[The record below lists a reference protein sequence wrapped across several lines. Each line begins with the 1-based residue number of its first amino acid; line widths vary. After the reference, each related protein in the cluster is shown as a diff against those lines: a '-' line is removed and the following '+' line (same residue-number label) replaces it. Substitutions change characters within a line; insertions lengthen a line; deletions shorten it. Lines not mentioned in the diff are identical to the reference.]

1 MSHRSPARHTAC
13 LLAGSLVAWLAW
25 QSPVISQDAPRAHDL
40 ASLFSI
46 GGLLSD
52 SNGDGVADGLAGR
65 FLLGDTPSADDVAAA
80 AEIAARLGFET
91 SALSL
96 PVARSAGP
104 TVIVV
109 GQAGL
114 TRLKLDVRSLELPRL
129 SAGEGLVRVAT
140 LEGTRYVLVL
150 GGDGAGVRAAAR
162 TLAGRV
168 PHLWSLD
175 GATYVQVERDVQR
188 LLEAA
193 KVPGAT
199 IEVPEFHVKATADG
213 LEQVVVVVRLSSLR
227 DMTGA
232 MFALQRV
239 QMDRDRSAGQARSVA
254 LSYSGVRTVSIRL
267 GGPDSP
273 SVNIDVPRAAA
284 SATGPVAPAAWPA
297 HATEGLDLSTLFTS
311 NGLLADTDGNLVP
324 DALDAAISPAGD
336 GVERTIDLAARLGL
350 ESTGLVVPLMRP
362 ADLDQP
368 AQEPTLVIVG
378 TTHPL
383 LDRLIE
389 SKKFTP
395 PTLSAGEGLVH
406 VVRDAFGDRPAVVV
420 TGADAQGLDRA
431 LEQLAERLP
440 RVWALGT
447 DRTSLD
453 DIEHDV
459 QGFANGRTPAGQ
471 ASAALSITEQL
482 LDRLAGS
489 ALTSLDVSLALD
501 APDEGL
507 QRHLQALVQ
516 NRIAAGT
523 LTTSV
528 HALDLA
534 HAAPVL
540 VDSKP
545 LDHELSLPSEVE
557 EFWQVFNTKVLKG
570 AKRGKPFSLEAR
582 LSEPATVRA
591 RIAAEV
597 RAQLA
602 KKGLKASDIDV
613 RVLSAYK
620 QGYSWLVEDVLP
632 ALAGKA
638 VDRLVISVADGS
650 STRTQAHGSASGAD
664 WWLSDL
670 QPADEVLARDLA
682 LPLPKVIVERRPDSG
697 PVYRVAATNA
707 AGDVVLERSFDPKRE
722 WRPWL
727 TRFPDYD
734 LAPVATGWVVAT
746 SDRRTLVDQR
756 IATDI
761 ERFWDQFQSRTL
773 EGLHDYAVAL
783 HDGRPRAEGRPLWGT
798 LTVDVTLSEPDEPV
812 GIGLERLAPLE
823 ALHEEVFT
831 ATRRF
836 FERVGGAAGVRTLPV
851 AGRIVP
857 IMRPT
862 QDGRPGKA
870 RISATG
876 FVAPR
881 PRVVARYATVD
892 GASKRV
898 VVDLPTLNVERP
910 SATTMV
916 VKAGEPG
923 IARLGLTLTVDG
935 ELDDPA
941 SPPTHTALS
950 TGVVSANRLSSM
962 FTHLASLRA
971 AGLYSSELAYHGL
984 GDLDVEMIWAGDTA
998 ATHRRGTTLR
1008 ANGAPRAWPSAG
1020 AVADSRDVVPA
1031 STARV
1036 PSGAALSPTDVS
1048 RVLASMA
1055 VDFKEATLYS
1065 IGQSLLGREVWAMDL
1080 TSPVAATHVSRAK
1093 VSTFKP
1099 TIVYSA
1105 RERGSERAS
1114 TNHVLKLAE
1123 TLLTD
1128 PQLRPTLDKVNVV
1141 LHPMANPDGA
1151 ELAAT
1156 LGALTPSYVL
1166 HASAFGAQGD
1176 DLGTWAWDDEP
1187 RVPELAH
1194 KPRLWRLWQPDVM
1207 VASRGGASHHVTRLF
1222 STNAVD
1228 EFQKDA
1234 PWAETRGWFMPTFS
1248 FLDDARF
1255 PAHKAAA
1262 RAIRERV
1269 SARLSRLSSIEPLL
1283 ARARAQSA
1291 RAGAFAD
1298 GESRSGDAGLDFVA
1312 PPTRGLRAGNSADD
1326 VVARHPRTTYWF
1338 GRGGAPD
1345 EGAVGDALEVAAAA
1359 GLEFDWALLEW
1370 LAEQPR
1376 AVDRHERV
1384 TTRGV
1389 WLQWHRNRPPHT
1401 LPLPDA
1407 PAPPTSVH
1415 PH

>member
-1 MSHRSPARHTAC
+1 MSHCSPARRTVC
-13 LLAGSLVAWLAW
+13 LLASGLVAWLAW
-25 QSPVISQDAPRAHDL
+25 QSPVISRDAPRVHDL
-40 ASLFSI
+40 SSLFDI
-46 GGLLSD
+46 GGLLND
-52 SNGDGVADGLAGR
+52 ANGDGVADGLSAS
-65 FLLGDTPSADDVAAA
+65 FLLGETPSADDVAAA

-96 PVARSAGP
+96 PLAREASPA
-104 TVIVV
+104 VIVI

-140 LEGTRYVLVL
+140 LEGTRYVIVL
-150 GGDGAGVRAAAR
+150 GGDGAGMRAAAR
-162 TLAGRV
+162 TLASRV
-168 PHLWSLD
+168 PHVWSLD
-175 GATYVQVERDVQR
+175 GATYAQVERDVER
-188 LLEAA
+188 LLDAA

-199 IEVPEFHVKATADG
+199 VEVPEFHVRAGTDG

-254 LSYSGVRTVSIRL
+254 LSYTGVRTVSIRL

-284 SATGPVAPAAWPA
+284 SATVAAAPATWTA
-297 HATEGLDLSTLFTS
+297 HATDRLDLSTLFTTE
-311 NGLLADTDGNLVP
+311 GLLADTDGNLVA
-324 DALDAAISPAGD
+324 DAPEAAISPAGE

-350 ESTGLVVPLMRP
+350 ESTGLVVPLLRP

-406 VVRDAFGDRPAVVV
+406 VVRDAFGERPAVVV
-420 TGADAQGLDRA
+420 TGADAPGLDRA

-440 RVWALGT
+440 RVWELGT
-447 DRTSLD
+447 DRTTLD

-459 QGFANGRTPAGQ
+459 ERFASGRTPAGQ
-471 ASAALSITEQL
+471 AAAALTITEQIIG
-482 LDRLAGS
+482 RLAGTD
-489 ALTSLDVSLALD
+489 LTSLDVSLALD

-507 QRHLQALVQ
+507 ERYLQTLVHD
-516 NRIAAGT
+516 RVTAGT
-523 LTTSV
+523 ITSSI

-534 HAAPVL
+534 HAAPIV
-540 VDSKP
+540 VDGKP
-545 LDHELSLPSEVE
+545 FDHELSLPSEVD
-557 EFWQVFNTKVLKG
+557 EFWQVFNAKVLKA
-570 AKRGKPFSLEAR
+570 AKRGKPFHIEAR
-582 LSEPATVRA
+582 LSEPAAVRA
-591 RIAAEV
+591 KIADDV
-597 RAQLA
+597 RAQLV
-602 KKGLKASDIDV
+602 KKGLKESDISV
-613 RVLSAYK
+613 SVLSAYK

-638 VDRLVISVADGS
+638 VDRLVVSVADGAPT
-650 STRTQAHGSASGAD
+650 STQPQVSAGGAN

-670 QPADEVLARDLA
+670 DPADEVLARDLD
-682 LPLPKVIVERRPDSG
+682 LPLSNVSIERRPG
-697 PVYRVAATNA
+697 TGAVYRVVATNA
-707 AGDVVLERSFDPKRE
+707 AGDTVLERTFDPKRE

-734 LAPVATGWVVAT
+734 LSPVATGWIVAT

-761 ERFWDQFQSRTL
+761 ERFWEQFQSRTL

-783 HDGRPRAEGRPLWGT
+783 HDGRPRSEGRPIWGT

-823 ALHEEVFT
+823 ALHEEIFT

-857 IMRPT
+857 IVRPT

-870 RISATG
+870 TVTATG

-881 PRVVARYATVD
+881 PRVVARYATKD
-892 GASKRV
+892 GTPRSV
-898 VVDLPTLNVERP
+898 VVELSPLAAERP
-910 SATTMV
+910 SASTLV

-923 IARLGLTLTVDG
+923 IARLGLTLAVDG
-935 ELDDPA
+935 EVDTPLA
-941 SPPTHTALS
+941 MTARAAAAAGGLS
-950 TGVVSANRLSSM
+950 AGRLTSM
-962 FTHLASLRA
+962 FAHLGSLRA
-971 AGLYSSELAYHGL
+971 AGLYPSELAYHGL
-984 GDLDVEMIWAGDTA
+984 GDLDVEMIWAGDR
-998 ATHRRGTTLR
+998 ATHHRSTTLR
-1008 ANGAPRAWPSAG
+1008 ANGVPRPWPSA
-1020 AVADSRDVVPA
+1020 AAADGRAATPP

-1036 PSGAALSPTDVS
+1036 SLKSALSPADAA
-1048 RVLASMA
+1048 RVMADLAA
-1055 VDFKEATLYS
+1055 DFKEVTLYS
-1065 IGQSLLGREVWAMDL
+1065 LGRSLLGREVWAMDL

-1093 VSTFKP
+1093 VATFKP
-1099 TIVYSA
+1099 TIIYSA

-1114 TNHVLKLAE
+1114 TSRLLRLAE
-1123 TLLTD
+1123 ALVSD
-1128 PQLRPTLDKVNVV
+1128 AQLRPTLDKVNVV
-1141 LHPMANPDGA
+1141 LRPMANPDGA

-1156 LGALTPSYVL
+1156 LGELTPSYLL
-1166 HASAFGAQGD
+1166 HAATLGAQGD
-1176 DLGTWAWDDEP
+1176 DIGQWAWEDEP
-1187 RVPELAH
+1187 RVPELGH

-1207 VASRGGASHHVTRLF
+1207 VTSRGGPSHHVTRLF
-1222 STNAVD
+1222 SSDADD
-1228 EFQKDA
+1228 EFQQDT
-1234 PWAETRGWFMPTFS
+1234 PWTEARGWFMPTFS
-1248 FLDDARF
+1248 FLDDPRF
-1255 PAHKAAA
+1255 PWHKTAAG
-1262 RAIRERV
+1262 AIRDRV
-1269 SARLSRLSSIEPLL
+1269 SARLSHLAALEPLL
-1283 ARARAQSA
+1283 ARARARLAHSS
-1291 RAGAFAD
+1291 AFAD
-1298 GESRSGDAGLDFVA
+1298 RDATSGDASLELVA
-1312 PPTRGLRAGNSADD
+1312 PPSRGPRASNDAND
-1326 VVARHPRTTYWF
+1326 VVARYPRTTYWS
-1338 GRGGAPD
+1338 GRAGAPD
-1345 EGAVGDALEVAAAA
+1345 EGAEGDALEVAAAA
-1359 GLEFDWALLEW
+1359 GLEFDLALLEW
-1370 LAEQPR
+1370 IAEQPR
-1376 AVDRHERV
+1376 AVERRERV

-1389 WLQWHRNRPPHT
+1389 WMQWHRNRPPQA
-1401 LPLPDA
+1401 PLAAGSAA
-1407 PAPPTSVH
+1407 PTTSVL